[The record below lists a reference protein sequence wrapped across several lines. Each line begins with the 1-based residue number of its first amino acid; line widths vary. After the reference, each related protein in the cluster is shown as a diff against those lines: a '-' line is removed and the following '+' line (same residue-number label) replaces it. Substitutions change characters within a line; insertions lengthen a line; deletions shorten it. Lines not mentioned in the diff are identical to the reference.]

1 MGYSASR
8 SSNVLPPPPSE
19 RAPAPTLCSL
29 GAPKLRNLLAA
40 PCFYLSAFVTRL
52 SAFVT
57 IFSPVATNCPDYYV
71 TRISLQLLPKTVK
84 LPVFRCYYSACYQTF
99 TAVLDSPES
108 ALVTRSSLMLATKLY
123 QFFTTSLSL
132 LPDFRCCP
140 RQPRICPCYQI
151 LSRFATNCPRY
162 QFFAAT
168 NLPLLPD
175 FRCCPRQPRI
185 CPCYK
190 ILSLQLLRSLG
201 PRPSPFHQNL
211 PMLPDSLSH
220 Y

>member
-1 MGYSASR
+1 MLPESL
-8 SSNVLPPPPSE
+8 SS
-19 RAPAPTLCSL
+19 CYQ
-29 GAPKLRNLLAA
+29 KL
-40 PCFYLSAFVTRL
+40 S
-52 SAFVT
+52 
-57 IFSPVATNCPDYYV
+57 
-71 TRISLQLLPKTVK
+71 K

-132 LPDFRCCP
+132 LPDLRCCP

-151 LSRFATNCPRY
+151 LSRFATNCPLY

-185 CPCYK
+185 CPCYQ

-201 PRPSPFHQNL
+201 PRPSPFHLVLCLSRTFSLVSLTDMLLRSLGPGPSPFRL
-211 PMLPDSLSH
+211 PSH
-220 Y
+220 DGITANSATLYTQ

>member
-8 SSNVLPPPPSE
+8 SSNVLPPSPSE

-151 LSRFATNCPRY
+151 LSRQTVHVTSFS
-162 QFFAAT
+162 
-168 NLPLLPD
+168 PLL
-175 FRCCPRQPRI
+175 I
-185 CPCYK
+185 CPCYQ
-190 ILSLQLLRSLG
+190 IFAAVLDSPESVHVTRFSLFS
-201 PRPSPFHQNL
+201 
-211 PMLPDSLSH
+211 

>member
-8 SSNVLPPPPSE
+8 SSNVLPPLPSE

-29 GAPKLRNLLAA
+29 GAPKLRNLIAA

-52 SAFVT
+52 L
-57 IFSPVATNCPDYYV
+57 P
-71 TRISLQLLPKTVK
+71 SLPYSLRLLQTVK
-84 LPVFRCYYSACYQTF
+84 L
-99 TAVLDSPES
+99 S
-108 ALVTRSSLMLATKLY
+108 ALVTRSSLTLATKLY
-123 QFFTTSLSL
+123 QFFATRLSL

-185 CPCYK
+185 CPCYQ
-190 ILSLQLLRSLG
+190 ILSLPLLRSLG
-201 PRPSPFHQNL
+201 PRPSPFRQNL
-211 PMLPDSLSH
+211 PMLPDSLSR